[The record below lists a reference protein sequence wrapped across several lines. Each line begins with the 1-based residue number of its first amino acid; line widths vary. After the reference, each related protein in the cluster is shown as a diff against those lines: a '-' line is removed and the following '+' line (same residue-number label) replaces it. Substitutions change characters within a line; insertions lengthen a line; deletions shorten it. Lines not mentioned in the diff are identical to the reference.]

1 MVYIRLKKVKNINY
15 AYLVESRWNKEKQ
28 TSQQITRQYLGPLS
42 QININ
47 KIPNEYRKQSTII
60 KFLDSHNLNF
70 EKSMELNELLQTKLL
85 ENLKMYEINDLV
97 KIYNEYTKSVYSLL
111 DFYEKLLI
119 PVLYKI
125 GDQWANGEI
134 DVATEHV
141 CSNAVNNLVDL
152 INQKNS
158 KKISKSSSSHD
169 RPISSHD
176 RPIILCTP
184 EGELHSIGCKI
195 IESLLLE
202 KGYEVYNITS
212 PLPTN
217 SIESYLDN
225 TNPHLILVSVTLQE
239 NINSVIRLVQE
250 IRKSLNVSIIVG
262 GNAIKFAS
270 KAQIELLEKYDKVYL
285 DLEKLDDI
293 ITNVKVLIDKKQ

>member
-1 MVYIRLKKVKNINY
+1 
-15 AYLVESRWNKEKQ
+15 
-28 TSQQITRQYLGPLS
+28 
-42 QININ
+42 
-47 KIPNEYRKQSTII
+47 
-60 KFLDSHNLNF
+60 
-70 EKSMELNELLQTKLL
+70 
-85 ENLKMYEINDLV
+85 
-97 KIYNEYTKSVYSLL
+97 L

-141 CSNAVNNLVDL
+141 CSNAAITLIDL
-152 INQKNS
+152 INQKNIN
-158 KKISKSSSSHD
+158 KKISKSSLSTIN
-169 RPISSHD
+169 RPIV
-176 RPIILCTP
+176 LCTP

-225 TNPHLILVSVTLQE
+225 IDPSIIIISVTLKE
-239 NINSVIRLVQE
+239 NINSVIRFVQE
-250 IRKSLNVSIIVG
+250 IRQSFNIPIIVG
-262 GNAIKFAS
+262 GNAIKFVS
-270 KAQIELLEKYDKVYL
+270 KSQIELLEKYDKVYH
-285 DLEKLDDI
+285 DLEKLNDI
-293 ITNVKVLIDKKQ
+293 ITYIKILMNT

>member
-1 MVYIRLKKVKNINY
+1 MVYIRIKKVKNIDY
-15 AYLVESRWNKEKQ
+15 AYIVESRWNKEKR
-28 TSQQITRQYLGPLS
+28 TSQQITKQYLGPLS
-42 QININ
+42 KININ
-47 KIPNEYRKQSTII
+47 KIPEEYRNKSSII

-70 EKSMELNELLQTKLL
+70 EKSMELNESLQDILFEKLK
-85 ENLKMYEINDLV
+85 NYELDELIN
-97 KIYNEYTKSVYSLL
+97 IYNDYTKSVYSIL

-141 CSNAVNNLVDL
+141 CSNATITLIDL
-152 INQKNS
+152 INQKNIN
-158 KKISKSSSSHD
+158 KKISKSSLSTTN
-169 RPISSHD
+169 

-225 TNPHLILVSVTLQE
+225 IDPSIIIISVTLKE
-239 NINSVIRLVQE
+239 NINSVIRFVQE
-250 IRKSLNVSIIVG
+250 IRQSFNIPIIVG
-262 GNAIKFAS
+262 GNAIKFVS
-270 KAQIELLEKYDKVYL
+270 KSQIELLEKYDKVYH
-285 DLEKLDDI
+285 DLEKLNDI
-293 ITNVKVLIDKKQ
+293 ITYIKILMNI

>member
-1 MVYIRLKKVKNINY
+1 MVYIRIKKVKNTNY
-15 AYLVESRWNKEKQ
+15 AYLVESRWNKEKH

-47 KIPNEYRKQSTII
+47 KIPEEYRKQSTII

-70 EKSMELNELLQTKLL
+70 EKSMELNESLQTKLL
-85 ENLKMYEINDLV
+85 EKLKMYEINELV

-119 PVLYKI
+119 PVLHKI
-125 GDQWANGEI
+125 GDQWARGEI

-141 CSNAVNNLVDL
+141 CSNT
-152 INQKNS
+152 
-158 KKISKSSSSHD
+158 KISKNLSSTTN
-169 RPISSHD
+169 

-184 EGELHSIGCKI
+184 EGELHGIACKI

-225 TNPHLILVSVTLQE
+225 TNPHLVLVSVTLEE
-239 NINSVIRLVQE
+239 NINSAIRLVQE
-250 IRKSLNVSIIVG
+250 IHKSLNISVIVG

-270 KAQIELLEKYDKVYL
+270 KSQIELLEKYDKVYL

-293 ITNVKVLIDKKQ
+293 ITNIKILIDKKN

>member
-1 MVYIRLKKVKNINY
+1 MVYIRIKKVKNIDY
-15 AYLVESRWNKEKQ
+15 AYLVESKWNKEKQ

-47 KIPNEYRKQSTII
+47 KIPEEYRNESTII
-60 KFLDSHNLNF
+60 KFLDSHDLNF
-70 EKSMELNELLQTKLL
+70 EKSRQLNTLLQTKLL
-85 ENLKMYEINDLV
+85 EKLKIYEINDLV

-134 DVATEHV
+134 DIATEHI
-141 CSNAVNNLVDL
+141 CSNATITLIDL
-152 INQKNS
+152 INQKNIN
-158 KKISKSSSSHD
+158 KKISKNLSTN
-169 RPISSHD
+169 

-184 EGELHSIGCKI
+184 EGELHNIACKI

-217 SIESYLDN
+217 SIESYLAN
-225 TNPHLILVSVTLQE
+225 TKPHLVLVSVTLKE
-239 NINSVIRLVQE
+239 NINSAIRLVQK
-250 IRKSLNVSIIVG
+250 IRKSLNISLIVG

-270 KAQIELLEKYDKVYL
+270 KNQIELLEKNDKVYL
-285 DLEKLDDI
+285 DLEKLGDI
-293 ITNVKVLIDKKQ
+293 ITNVKILIDKK

>member
-1 MVYIRLKKVKNINY
+1 MVYIRIKKVKNIDY
-15 AYLVESRWNKEKQ
+15 AYLVESKWNKEKQ

-47 KIPNEYRKQSTII
+47 KIPEEYRNKSSII
-60 KFLDSHNLNF
+60 KFLDSHDLTF
-70 EKSMELNELLQTKLL
+70 EKSRELNTLLQTKLL
-85 ENLKMYEINDLV
+85 EKLKIYEINDSV

-141 CSNAVNNLVDL
+141 CSNAAITLIDL
-152 INQKNS
+152 INQKNI
-158 KKISKSSSSHD
+158 KKISKNLSTN
-169 RPISSHD
+169 

-184 EGELHSIGCKI
+184 EGELHNIACKI

-225 TNPHLILVSVTLQE
+225 INSHLVLVSVTLKE
-239 NINSVIRLVQE
+239 NINSAIRMVQK
-250 IRKSLNVSIIVG
+250 IRKSLNISVIVG
-262 GNAIKFAS
+262 GNAIKYAS
-270 KAQIELLEKYDKVYL
+270 KSQIELLEKYDKVYL

-293 ITNVKVLIDKKQ
+293 ITNVKILIDKK